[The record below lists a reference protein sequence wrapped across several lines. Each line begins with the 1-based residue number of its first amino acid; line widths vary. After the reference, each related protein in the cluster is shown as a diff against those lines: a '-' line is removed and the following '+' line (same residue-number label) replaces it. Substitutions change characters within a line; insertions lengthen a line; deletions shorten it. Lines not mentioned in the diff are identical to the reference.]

1 MRRIVLMGFPV
12 VLAAA
17 VWSAACR
24 GEQAQPGAEEA
35 AQPGAAPAAQAP
47 EAAAPAQEVALP
59 EGVTQEMVAQ
69 GKEIFTSTGLC
80 YTCHGLD
87 GKGTPLAPDLTD
99 AAWLSI
105 DGSYDAIVQLVHTGV
120 PTPKQYPAPMAPM
133 GGAQLSDDQ
142 VRAVAAYVYTLAPR
156 P

>member
-35 AQPGAAPAAQAP
+35 APAEQAP

-69 GKEIFTSTGLC
+69 GKEIFASTGLC
-80 YTCHGLD
+80 YTCHGPD

-99 AAWLSI
+99 AAWLNI
-105 DGSYDAIVQLVHTGV
+105 DGSYDAIVGLVKAGV
-120 PTPKQYPAPMAPM
+120 PTPKQYPAPMPPM

-156 P
+156 T